1 MGLFNRLT
9 KKQKKAD
16 FLDTP
21 PEIETL
27 VKTPL
32 EKQSY
37 NKGNAE
43 ERTSFVT
50 QNCQQII
57 ETTKQLEEFS
67 KEYQVV
73 TSYLSDIQVIDS
85 LPKETRTAI
94 DESARMIVTLTRE
107 RTKYQNTSEKLTSKQ
122 LRLVETYEDTIP
134 DEVRKI
140 NQMEIYQSALNSDLA
155 KLEGEKSS
163 LLYHRENLLERKR
176 NLKRTG
182 VFAVVLIVILLG
194 TFLYMISRGGASYE
208 IPLIITALISV
219 ACTVALGMEITN
231 IRVGLITSERKVN
244 KAIGLLNKVKI
255 KFINNKCALDYV
267 YEKFG
272 INSSAQLTYY
282 WEEYMK
288 QKDENKKYKNN
299 TELLN
304 YYSEKLVK
312 DLKQYQIRDCEVW
325 VHQAIAL
332 LDEKELVEIRHRLNI
347 RRQKLRDRMD
357 YNTYTRQQSID
368 NIKEVLRN
376 KPEAREEIIQVLAKY
391 HIEI

>member
-1 MGLFNRLT
+1 MGIFNRLRR
-9 KKQKKAD
+9 KQKMSD
-16 FLDTP
+16 SSVTP
-21 PEIETL
+21 PEVERL
-27 VKTPL
+27 VRTPL

-37 NKGNAE
+37 NQGSAE
-43 ERTSFVT
+43 ERKFFVT

-57 ETTKQLEEFS
+57 ETTRQLEEFS

-73 TSYLSDIQVIDS
+73 TAYLSDIQIIDS
-85 LPKETRTAI
+85 LPEEIRKGI

-107 RTKYQNTSEKLTSKQ
+107 RTKYQNESDKLTSKQ
-122 LRLVETYEDTIP
+122 LRLLETYEDTIP
-134 DEVRKI
+134 DEVKKI
-140 NQMEIYQSALNSDLA
+140 NQMEIYQAALNGDLA

-163 LLYHRENLLERKR
+163 LIHHRENLIKRKS
-176 NLKRTG
+176 NLKHTG
-182 VFAVVLIVILLG
+182 LFALTLIILLLG
-194 TFLYMISRGGASYE
+194 VIVYLITGNDKSYK
-208 IPLIITALISV
+208 IPLIATVVISV
-219 ACTVALGMEITN
+219 ICTVALGLEITN
-231 IRVGLITSERKVN
+231 IRVGMATYDRKIN
-244 KAIGLLNKVKI
+244 KCIGLLNRVKI
-255 KFINNKCALDYV
+255 KYINNKCALDYV

-272 INSSAQLTYY
+272 INSSSQLTYY

-288 QKDENKKYKNN
+288 QKEEDKKYKKN

-332 LDEKELVEIRHRLNI
+332 LDAKELVEIRHRLNV

-357 YNTYTRQQSID
+357 YNTNTRQQSIE
-368 NIKEVLRN
+368 NIKEVLKS
-376 KPEAREEIIQVLAKY
+376 KPESREDIIQVLSKY

>member
-1 MGLFNRLT
+1 MGLFHLLT

-37 NKGNAE
+37 NKSNAE

-73 TSYLSDIQVIDS
+73 TSYLSDIQIIDS

-94 DESARMIVTLTRE
+94 DESARMIVTLARE

-122 LRLVETYEDTIP
+122 IRLVETYEDTIP

-140 NQMEIYQSALNSDLA
+140 NQMEIYQSALNNDLA

-163 LLYHRENLLERKR
+163 LLYRREKLLERKS

-208 IPLIITALISV
+208 IPLIVTALISV

-231 IRVGLITSERKVN
+231 IRVGLLTSERKIN

-255 KFINNKCALDYV
+255 KYINNKCALDYV

-332 LDEKELVEIRHRLNI
+332 LDAKELVEIRHRLNV

-357 YNTYTRQQSID
+357 YNTYTRGQSID
-368 NIKEVLRN
+368 NIKEALQN
-376 KPEAREEIIQVLAKY
+376 KPEARGEIIQLLAKY
-391 HIEI
+391 NIEI